1 MPSTPTTS
9 SRSKAAIFGL
19 EAISRNLFN
28 PKLGSSKVDIF
39 GGSVNSHR
47 RTKSA
52 GSRSSMYT
60 QTTSTRDGSL
70 AVFSHR
76 SNSTA
81 TVATTLSV
89 SDDEFFASKSPQ
101 GTKRSKGR
109 KSISEA
115 GVSPTRRLSK
125 AISRSKSANNTD
137 VEKSDSEDES
147 TAMVTHYMDDS
158 ERDLARRLDLARRN
172 SESQH
177 NKPVPP
183 LPVEASVE
191 DTIYEGRSTFF

>member
-1 MPSTPTTS
+1 MPSTPTVST
-9 SRSKAAIFGL
+9 RSKAAIFGL

-28 PKLGSSKVDIF
+28 ARLGSSKVDIF

-47 RTKSA
+47 RAKST

-60 QTTSTRDGSL
+60 QTTSTQD

-89 SDDEFFASKSPQ
+89 SDDEFFAGKSPK

-109 KSISEA
+109 KSVSEA

-147 TAMVTHYMDDS
+147 TAVATHYMDDS

-183 LPVEASVE
+183 LPIEAPVE
-191 DTIYEGRSTFF
+191 DTIYEGGSTFY